1 MARMSR
7 SEMAREADK
16 ADEVAV
22 GFEAAAREAR
32 EWAASSGDV
41 LAREQGA
48 AMVRLHREN
57 AAEYRNAAELLRDG
71 EMPEGW

>member
-7 SEMAREADK
+7 SEMAREADM

-22 GFEAAAREAR
+22 GFEAAAREAG
-32 EWAASSGDV
+32 EWAVSSGDV
-41 LAREQGA
+41 LVREQGA